1 MKIISKKKETIM
13 RQEMYQV
20 GVINGFYAGTEVAL
34 LSFGAVMIVAEM
46 TKILKD
52 TAMVKSLYRYS
63 TSNQNLESTV
73 AYWTDAMKTILKHP
87 DKKGLRRL
95 IKLMYATS
103 KKGFKGM
110 NSDINRLAAVLMF
123 DELHEYTA
131 EIKNAV
137 YELSGP
143 GAVEWLKAW
152 DAYEKDGVM
161 QFPFGPAEEWSGILA
176 REYKF
181 TANIVLAN
189 SIAGKL
195 QMGAANNDDFDLI
208 RKVVKEIESEL
219 NSDLKDMSEFDTDTY
234 DYWNARHF
242 YDVAVKMIVESED
255 TYLDVSFEKDAAH
268 ITFPEFTDQK
278 FTPGFPAKKGGKKKG
293 GERTVNPPKKSYKK
307 SDPEP
312 EVWNDIDG
320 ELNNDEFKEVP
331 EDGKVTI
338 DQIKNT
344 VLSIRKMEDDD
355 EKNKAVNNLHLLIT
369 AYVTQESMTM
379 NEFFTKYPTVKE
391 VY

>member
-1 MKIISKKKETIM
+1 MKVITRKKETKM

-46 TKILKD
+46 TKVLKD
-52 TAMVKSLYRYS
+52 TKMVRSIYKYS
-63 TSNQNLESTV
+63 TSNQNLEGTV
-73 AYWTDAMKTILKHP
+73 AYWTDAAKPVLKHP
-87 DKKGLRRL
+87 DKKGLSKL
-95 IKLMYATS
+95 IKLMYSTS

-110 NSDINRLAAVLMF
+110 NSDINRLAAALMF
-123 DELHEYTA
+123 DELRDFTG
-131 EIKNAV
+131 EIKNAI

-161 QFPFGPAEEWSGILA
+161 QFPFGPAEEWGTVLA

-181 TANIVLAN
+181 VANIVLAN

-195 QMGAANNDDFDLI
+195 KMGAASNDDFDLI

-219 NSDLKDMSEFDTDTY
+219 NSGLKDMSEFDIDTY
-234 DYWNARHF
+234 DYWNGHHF
-242 YDVAVKMIVESED
+242 YEVAVKMIVDSED
-255 TYLDVSFEKDAAH
+255 TYIDLTIDKNICHVS
-268 ITFPEFTDQK
+268 FPEFTDQK
-278 FTPGFPAKKGGKKKG
+278 FTPGFPTKKGGKKNG
-293 GERTVNPPKKSYKK
+293 GERTVNPPKSSGKK
-307 SDPEP
+307 NDPEP

-320 ELNNDEFKEVP
+320 ELAPTEFKEVP
-331 EDGKVTI
+331 DGKVDI
-338 DQIKNT
+338 AQIKNA
-344 VLSIRKMEDDD
+344 VLAIKKMEDGD
-355 EKNKAVNNLHLLIT
+355 EKKKAVNSLHLLIT
-369 AYVTQESMTM
+369 AFVSQESMSM
-379 NEFFTKYPTVKE
+379 NDFFAKYPTAKE

>member
-46 TKILKD
+46 GKFLKD
-52 TAMVKSLYRYS
+52 TTMVKSLYKYS
-63 TSNQNLESTV
+63 TTNQNLEGTV
-73 AYWTDAMKTILKHP
+73 AYWTDAAKPVLKHP
-87 DKKGLRRL
+87 DKKGLSKL
-95 IKLMYATS
+95 IKLMYSTS

-110 NSDINRLAAVLMF
+110 NSDINRLAAALMF
-123 DELHEYTA
+123 DELRDFTG
-131 EIKNAV
+131 EIKNAI

-161 QFPFGPAEEWSGILA
+161 QFPFGPAEEWGTVLA

-181 TANIVLAN
+181 VANIVLAN

-195 QMGAANNDDFDLI
+195 KMGAASNDDFDLI

-219 NSDLKDMSEFDTDTY
+219 NSGLKDMSEFDIDTY
-234 DYWNARHF
+234 DYWNGHHF
-242 YDVAVKMIVESED
+242 YEVAVKMIVDSED
-255 TYLDVSFEKDAAH
+255 TYLDLTIDKNICHVS
-268 ITFPEFTDQK
+268 FPEFTDQK
-278 FTPGFPAKKGGKKKG
+278 FTPGFPTKKGGKKNG
-293 GERTVNPPKKSYKK
+293 GERTVNPPKKSGKK
-307 SDPEP
+307 NDPDPE
-312 EVWNDIDG
+312 VRDDVDD
-320 ELNNDEFKEVP
+320 ELPDFKEVP
-331 EDGKVTI
+331 EEDDKVTLN
-338 DQIKNT
+338 QIENA
-344 VLSIRKMEDDD
+344 VLSIRKMEDGD
-355 EKNKAVNNLHLLIT
+355 EKNKAVNRLHLLVT
-369 AYVTQESMTM
+369 AYVTQKSMTM
-379 NEFFTKYPTVKE
+379 NDFFAKYPTVKE